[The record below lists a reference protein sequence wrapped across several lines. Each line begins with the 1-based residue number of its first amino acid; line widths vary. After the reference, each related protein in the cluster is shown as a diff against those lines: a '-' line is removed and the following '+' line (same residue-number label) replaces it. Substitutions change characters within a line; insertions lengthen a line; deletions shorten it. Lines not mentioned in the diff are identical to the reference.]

1 MVIRAIR
8 PASPRNLTLFLTFMA
23 HDHAHHHH
31 HAVNPA
37 NMNRAFI
44 AGITLNLLFVV
55 VEVFAGLYNHS
66 LSLLSDAGH
75 NLADVGSLA
84 LSLLAFR
91 MLKVKTSEQYT
102 YGYRKTSVL
111 VALLN
116 SVILLISIG
125 IIVYEGFRRLLDPQV
140 VAGLNISIIA
150 FIGILVNFASARLFF
165 KNKEKDMNVK
175 SAYLHLIADA
185 LVSLGIVI
193 AGILIYYTGWYWLDP
208 AISILVASFILG
220 STWRLLKTSL
230 RLSLDGVP
238 EKVSVADLK
247 TLAMSMDGVVDF
259 HHIHVWA
266 ISTTENALTGHLVLS
281 PETTGEAEQR
291 IKFEFKHML
300 VHRNIHHSTLETER
314 DPTSCRKDCD

>member
-1 MVIRAIR
+1 
-8 PASPRNLTLFLTFMA
+8 MA

-31 HAVNPA
+31 HAVAPA
-37 NMNRAFI
+37 NMNEAFI
-44 AGITLNLLFVV
+44 AGIALNLLFVV
-55 VEVFAGLYNHS
+55 VEVFAGFYNHS

-91 MLKVKTSEQYT
+91 MLKVKATEQYT

-116 SVILLISIG
+116 SVVLLISIG
-125 IIVYEGFRRLLDPQV
+125 IIVYESIRRLFDPQT
-140 VAGLNISIIA
+140 VAGLNISLIA
-150 FIGILVNFASARLFF
+150 AIGIVINFVSARLFF
-165 KNKEKDMNVK
+165 KNKEQDMNVK

-193 AGILIYYTGWYWLDP
+193 AGILIYYTGWFWLDP
-208 AISILVASFILG
+208 VISILVACFILV
-220 STWRLLKTSL
+220 STWQLLKVSL
-230 RLSLDGVP
+230 RLSIDGVP
-238 EKVSVADLK
+238 EQISVPDLK
-247 TLAMSMDGVVDF
+247 TIAMSMDGVVDF

-281 PETTGEAEQR
+281 VDITSEEEQR
-291 IKFEFKHML
+291 IKHELKHKL
-300 VHRNIHHSTLETER
+300 VHRNIQHSTLETER
-314 DPTSCRKDCD
+314 EPTICRNECDGPL